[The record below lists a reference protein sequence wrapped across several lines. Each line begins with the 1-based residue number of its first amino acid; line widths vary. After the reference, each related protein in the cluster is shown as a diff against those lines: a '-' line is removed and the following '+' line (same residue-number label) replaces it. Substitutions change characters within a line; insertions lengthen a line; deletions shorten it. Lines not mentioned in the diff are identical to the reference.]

1 MVPLLPLAK
10 DEIARALG
18 ELRKNLT
25 KRKFS
30 QSIDLVVRLREV
42 DLKKPENRINET
54 IALPNP
60 PEKALKICVIAS
72 GDLGTRA
79 KAAGAD
85 MLVTHQDMDALSK
98 DKKAARKLAQD
109 YDFFIAEAPLMPLVG
124 RALGSFLGPRGKMPT
139 PIPPNAAIDQIVS
152 NHRKMVRVRM
162 REQPVLQCRVG
173 TEAMPDEKLVE
184 NIQAV
189 VSRIEQK
196 LERGFKNV
204 GEILLKA
211 TMSKPVKLSLTK

>member
-1 MVPLLPLAK
+1 MGPSLPLAK

-42 DLKKPENRINET
+42 DMKKPENRINET
-54 IALPNP
+54 IVLPNP

-72 GDLGTRA
+72 GDLETRA

-85 MLVTHQDMDALSK
+85 MLVSRQNMDALGK

-109 YDFFIAEAPLMPLVG
+109 YDFFIAEAPLMPQVG
-124 RALGSFLGPRGKMPT
+124 KALGSFLGPRGKMPT
-139 PIPPNAAIDQIVS
+139 PVPPNAAIDQIIS
-152 NHRKMVRVRM
+152 SHRKMVRVRM
-162 REQPVLQCRVG
+162 REQPVLQCRIG
-173 TEAMPDEKLVE
+173 TEAMADEKLVE

-211 TMSKPVKLSLTK
+211 TMSKPVKITLTK

>member
-1 MVPLLPLAK
+1 LPLAK
-10 DEIARALG
+10 DDISRALG
-18 ELRKNLT
+18 ELRQSLT
-25 KRKFS
+25 KKKFT
-30 QSIDLVVRLREV
+30 QSIDLVVRLREI

-60 PEKALKICVIAS
+60 PEKALKVCVIAS
-72 GDLGTRA
+72 GDLATRA
-79 KAAGAD
+79 KSAGAD
-85 MLVTHQDMDALSK
+85 LLVGRAEMDNLSK

-139 PIPPNAAIDQIVS
+139 PVPPNAPIEQIVA

-173 TEAMPDEKLVE
+173 TETMPDDKLVE

-196 LERGFKNV
+196 LERGFKNI
-204 GEILLKA
+204 GEILIKG
-211 TMSKPVKLSLTK
+211 TMTKPVKVSLAK

>member
-1 MVPLLPLAK
+1 MVSLLPLAK

-42 DLKKPENRINET
+42 DLKKPENRINEA
-54 IALPNP
+54 IPLPNP
-60 PEKALKICVIAS
+60 PEKTLKVCVIAS

-85 MLVTHQDMDALSK
+85 LLVTRPEIENLSK
-98 DKKAARKLAQD
+98 DKKAARKLAQE

-139 PIPPNAAIDQIVS
+139 PVPPNAPIDQTIA

-173 TEAMPDEKLVE
+173 TEAMSDEKLAE
-184 NIQAV
+184 NIQVV

-196 LERGFKNV
+196 LERGFKNI

-211 TMSKPVKLSLTK
+211 TMSKPVKLTLTK

>member
-1 MVPLLPLAK
+1 MVLSLPLAK
-10 DEIARALG
+10 DEVARALS

-42 DLKKPENRINET
+42 DLKKPENRINEA

-85 MLVTHQDMDALSK
+85 LLVSRPDIEAMAK
-98 DKKAARKLAQD
+98 DKKTARKLAQE

-139 PIPPNAAIDQIVS
+139 PVPPNASIDQVIA

-173 TEAMPDEKLVE
+173 TEAMPDEKLAE

-196 LERGFKNV
+196 LERGFKNI

-211 TMSKPVKLSLTK
+211 TMSKPVKLTLTK

>member
-1 MVPLLPLAK
+1 MVPSLPLAK
-10 DEIARALG
+10 DEIARALS

-42 DLKKPENRINET
+42 DMKKPENRINEA
-54 IALPNP
+54 IPLPNP
-60 PEKALKICVIAS
+60 PEKALKVCVIAS

-85 MLVTHQDMDALSK
+85 MLVSRQDMESLGK
-98 DKKAARKLAQD
+98 DKKAARKLAQE

-139 PIPPNAAIDQIVS
+139 PVPPNAAIDQIVA

-196 LERGFKNV
+196 LERGFKNI

>member
-1 MVPLLPLAK
+1 MPLAK
-10 DEIARALG
+10 DDISRALG
-18 ELRKNLT
+18 ELRKDIT
-25 KRKFS
+25 KKKFT
-30 QSIDLVVRLREV
+30 QSIELVVRLREV
-42 DLKKPENRINET
+42 DLKKPENRINEA

-60 PEKALKICVIAS
+60 PEKALKVCVIAS
-72 GDLGTRA
+72 GDLATRA

-85 MLVTHQDMDALSK
+85 MLVGRQEIENLAK
-98 DKKAARKLAQD
+98 DKKGARKLAQE
-109 YDFFIAEAPLMPLVG
+109 YEFFIAEAPMMPLVG

-139 PIPPNAAIDQIVS
+139 PIPPNAPIDQVII

-196 LERGFKNV
+196 LERGFKNI
-204 GEILLKA
+204 GEILVKG
-211 TMSKPVKLSLTK
+211 TMSKPVKISLSK

>member
-1 MVPLLPLAK
+1 MPLAK
-10 DEIARALG
+10 DEVARALS
-18 ELRKNLT
+18 ELRQNLT

-60 PEKALKICVIAS
+60 PEKALKVCVIAS
-72 GDLGTRA
+72 GDLATRA

-85 MLVTHQDMDALSK
+85 MLVSRQEIENLGK

-109 YDFFIAEAPLMPLVG
+109 YDFFISEAPMMPLVG

-139 PIPPNAAIDQIVS
+139 PVPPNAPIDQIVS
-152 NHRKMVRVRM
+152 NHRKMVRIRM

-173 TEAMPDEKLVE
+173 TEGMPDDKLAE

-189 VSRIEQK
+189 MSRIEQK
-196 LERGFKNV
+196 LERGFKNI

-211 TMSKPVKLSLTK
+211 TMSKPVKLGITK

>member
-1 MVPLLPLAK
+1 MGLSLPPPK

-54 IALPNP
+54 IPLPNP

-85 MLVTHQDMDALSK
+85 MLVTRQDMDALSK

-124 RALGSFLGPRGKMPT
+124 RSLGSFLGPRGKMPT
-139 PIPPNAAIDQIVS
+139 PVPPSAAIDQIIS

-173 TEAMPDEKLVE
+173 TESMSDDKLVE

-211 TMSKPVKLSLTK
+211 TMSKPVKISITK

>member
-1 MVPLLPLAK
+1 MVPSLPLAK

-30 QSIDLVVRLREV
+30 QSIDLVVRLREI

-60 PEKALKICVIAS
+60 PDKQLKICVIAS

-85 MLVTHQDMDALSK
+85 MIVTRQDMENLGK
-98 DKKAARKLAQD
+98 DKKSARKLAQN

-139 PIPPNAAIDQIVS
+139 PVPSNAAIDQIVS
-152 NHRKMVRVRM
+152 SHRKMVRVRM

-173 TEAMPDEKLVE
+173 TEAMPDDKLVE
-184 NIQAV
+184 NIQTV

-196 LERGFKNV
+196 LERGFKNI
-204 GEILLKA
+204 GEILVKS
-211 TMSKPVKLSLTK
+211 TMSKPVKISLTK

>member
-1 MVPLLPLAK
+1 MVPSLPLAK

-42 DLKKPENRINET
+42 DLKKPENRINEA

-60 PEKALKICVIAS
+60 PEKALKVCVIAS

-85 MLVTHQDMDALSK
+85 MLVTRQEIENLSK

-139 PIPPNAAIDQIVS
+139 PVPPNAAIEQIVAG
-152 NHRKMVRVRM
+152 HRKMVRVRM

-196 LERGFKNV
+196 LERGFKNI
-204 GEILLKA
+204 GEILIKA
-211 TMSKPVKLSLTK
+211 TMSKPVKVSLTK

>member
-1 MVPLLPLAK
+1 MPLAK

-18 ELRKNLT
+18 ELRKSIV
-25 KRKFS
+25 KRKFA
-30 QSIDLVVRLREV
+30 QSIDLVVKLREV
-42 DLKKPENRINET
+42 DLKRPENRINEA

-60 PEKALKICVIAS
+60 PEKSLKICVIAS
-72 GDLGTRA
+72 GDLATRA
-79 KAAGAD
+79 KTAGAD
-85 MLVTHQDMDALSK
+85 MLVSRQDLENLGK
-98 DKKAARKLAQD
+98 DKKAARKLAVD

-124 RALGSFLGPRGKMPT
+124 RGLGSFLGPRGKMPT
-139 PIPPNAAIDQIVS
+139 PVPPTAAIEQIVS
-152 NHRKMVRVRM
+152 SHRKMVRVRM

-173 TEAMPDEKLVE
+173 TENMTDDKLVE

-196 LERGFKNV
+196 LERGFKNI

-211 TMSKPVKLSLTK
+211 TMSKPVKISFAK

>member
-1 MVPLLPLAK
+1 LAK
-10 DEIARALG
+10 DEVTRALG

-25 KRKFS
+25 KKKFS
-30 QSIDLVVRLREV
+30 QSIEVIVKLREV

-54 IALPNP
+54 ITLPNP
-60 PEKALKICVIAS
+60 PERTLKVCVIAS

-85 MLVTHQDMDALSK
+85 MLLGRQEMDSLSK
-98 DKKAARKLAQD
+98 DKKSARKLAQD
-109 YDFFIAEAPLMPLVG
+109 YDFFIAEAPMMPLVG

-139 PIPPNAAIDQIVS
+139 PVPPNAQIDQIVS
-152 NHRKMVRVRM
+152 GHRKMVRVRM

-173 TEAMPDEKLVE
+173 TESMSDEKLVE
-184 NIQAV
+184 NIVAV

-196 LERGFKNV
+196 LERGFKNI
-204 GEILLKA
+204 GEILVKT
-211 TMSKPVKLSLTK
+211 TMGKPVKIAITK

>member
-1 MVPLLPLAK
+1 MVPSLPVAK
-10 DEIARALG
+10 DEIARALS

-42 DLKKPENRINET
+42 DMKKPENRINEA
-54 IALPNP
+54 IPLPNP
-60 PEKALKICVIAS
+60 PEKALKVCVIAS

-85 MLVTHQDMDALSK
+85 MLVSRQDMETLGK
-98 DKKAARKLAQD
+98 DKKAARKLAQE

-124 RALGSFLGPRGKMPT
+124 KALGSFLGPRGKMPT
-139 PIPPNAAIDQIVS
+139 PVPPNAAIDQIIA

-162 REQPVLQCRVG
+162 REQPVLQCRIG

-184 NIQAV
+184 NIQTV

-196 LERGFKNV
+196 LERGFKNI

-211 TMSKPVKLSLTK
+211 TMSKPVKLSLT

>member
-1 MVPLLPLAK
+1 MVYSLPLAK

-18 ELRKNLT
+18 ELRKNLI
-25 KRKFS
+25 KRKFA

-60 PEKALKICVIAS
+60 PEKSLKVCVIAS

-85 MLVTHQDMDALSK
+85 MLISRQDIENLGK
-98 DKKAARKLAQD
+98 DKKAARKLAVE

-139 PIPPNAAIDQIVS
+139 PVPPTAAIDQIVTS
-152 NHRKMVRVRM
+152 HRKMVRIRM
-162 REQPVLQCRVG
+162 RDQPVLQCRVG
-173 TEAMPDEKLVE
+173 TERMPDEKLAE
-184 NIQAV
+184 NVQAV
-189 VSRIEQK
+189 ISLVEQK
-196 LERGFKNV
+196 LERGFKNIA
-204 GEILLKA
+204 EILLKA
-211 TMSKPVKLSLTK
+211 TMSKPVKVSLAK

>member
-1 MVPLLPLAK
+1 MPLAK
-10 DEIARALG
+10 DEIASALG

-54 IALPNP
+54 IALPYP

-72 GDLGTRA
+72 GDLATRA

-85 MLVTHQDMDALSK
+85 MLVSRQEIENLGK

-109 YDFFIAEAPLMPLVG
+109 YDFFISEAPLMPLVG
-124 RALGSFLGPRGKMPT
+124 RAIGSFLGPRGKMPT
-139 PIPPNAAIDQIVS
+139 PVPPNAPIDQVVT

-173 TEAMPDEKLVE
+173 TEGMSDENLVE

-196 LERGFKNV
+196 LERGFKNI

-211 TMSKPVKLSLTK
+211 TMSKPVKIGFAK

>member
-1 MVPLLPLAK
+1 MPLAK
-10 DEIARALG
+10 DEISRALG
-18 ELRKNLT
+18 ELRKNIT
-25 KRKFS
+25 QKKFT

-42 DLKKPENRINET
+42 DLKKPENRINEA
-54 IALPNP
+54 IPLPNP
-60 PEKALKICVIAS
+60 PEKALKVCVIAS
-72 GDLGTRA
+72 GDLATRA

-85 MLVTHQDMDALSK
+85 MLVGRQEIDNLSK
-98 DKKAARKLAQD
+98 DKKGARKLAQQ

-139 PIPPNAAIDQIVS
+139 PVPPNAAIDQIIA

-162 REQPVLQCRVG
+162 REQPVLQCRIG
-173 TEAMPDEKLVE
+173 TEAMADEKLVE

-196 LERGFKNV
+196 LERGFKNI
-204 GEILLKA
+204 GEILVKG
-211 TMSKPVKLSLTK
+211 TMSKPVKISLTK

>member
-1 MVPLLPLAK
+1 MPLAK
-10 DEIARALG
+10 DEVTRALG

-25 KRKFS
+25 QRKFS
-30 QSIDLVVRLREV
+30 QSIDLVVKLREI
-42 DLKKPENRINET
+42 DLKKPENRINEAIT
-54 IALPNP
+54 LPNP
-60 PEKALKICVIAS
+60 PEKNLKICVIAS

-85 MLVTHQDMDALSK
+85 MLLGRSEMDSLGK

-109 YDFFIAEAPLMPLVG
+109 YDFFIAEAPMMPLVG

-139 PIPPNAAIDQIVS
+139 PVPPNAQIDQIVS
-152 NHRKMVRVRM
+152 SHRKMVRVRM

-173 TEAMPDEKLVE
+173 TEGMADEKVVE

-189 VSRIEQK
+189 VSRIEEK
-196 LERGFKNV
+196 LERGFKNI
-204 GEILLKA
+204 GEILVKT
-211 TMSKPVKLSLTK
+211 TMGKPVKIAITKG

>member
-1 MVPLLPLAK
+1 MPLAK
-10 DEIARALG
+10 DDISRALG

-25 KRKFS
+25 KKKFT
-30 QSIDLVVRLREV
+30 QSIELVVRLREV
-42 DLKKPENRINET
+42 DLKKPENRINEA
-54 IALPNP
+54 IPLPNP
-60 PEKALKICVIAS
+60 PENALKVCVIAS
-72 GDLGTRA
+72 GDLATRA
-79 KAAGAD
+79 KSAGAD
-85 MLVTHQDMDALSK
+85 MLVGRQEIENLAK
-98 DKKAARKLAQD
+98 DKKGARKLAQQ

-139 PIPPNAAIDQIVS
+139 PVPPNAPIDQVII

-162 REQPVLQCRVG
+162 REQPVLSCRVG

-196 LERGFKNV
+196 LERGFKNI
-204 GEILLKA
+204 GEILVKG
-211 TMSKPVKLSLTK
+211 TMSKPVKISLAK

>member
-1 MVPLLPLAK
+1 LPLAK
-10 DEIARALG
+10 DDISRALG
-18 ELRKNLT
+18 ELRKTLT
-25 KRKFS
+25 KKKFT

-54 IALPNP
+54 ITLPNP
-60 PEKALKICVIAS
+60 PEKALKVCVIAS
-72 GDLGTRA
+72 GDLATRA
-79 KAAGAD
+79 KSAGAD
-85 MLVTHQDMDALSK
+85 MLIGRQELDSLAK
-98 DKKAARKLAQD
+98 DKKAARKLAQEN
-109 YDFFIAEAPLMPLVG
+109 DFFIAEAPLMPLVG

-139 PIPPNAAIDQIVS
+139 PVPPTAPIEQVVA

-173 TEAMPDEKLVE
+173 TESMPDDKLAE

-196 LERGFKNV
+196 LERGFKNI
-204 GEILLKA
+204 GEILVKG
-211 TMSKPVKLSLTK
+211 TMSKPVKISLAK

>member
-1 MVPLLPLAK
+1 LPLAK
-10 DEIARALG
+10 DDISRALG
-18 ELRKNLT
+18 ELRKDIT
-25 KRKFS
+25 KKKFT
-30 QSIDLVVRLREV
+30 QSIELVVRLREV
-42 DLKKPENRINET
+42 DLKKPENRINEA

-60 PEKALKICVIAS
+60 PEKALKVCVIAS
-72 GDLGTRA
+72 GDLATRA

-85 MLVTHQDMDALSK
+85 MLVGREEIENLAK
-98 DKKAARKLAQD
+98 DKKGARKLAQE
-109 YDFFIAEAPLMPLVG
+109 YDFFIAEAPMMPLVG

-139 PIPPNAAIDQIVS
+139 PIPPNAPIDQVII

-196 LERGFKNV
+196 LERGFKNI
-204 GEILLKA
+204 GEILVKG
-211 TMSKPVKLSLTK
+211 TMSKPVKISLTK

>member
-1 MVPLLPLAK
+1 MPLAK

-60 PEKALKICVIAS
+60 PEKALTICVIAS
-72 GDLGTRA
+72 GDLATRA

-85 MLVTHQDMDALSK
+85 MLISRQDMENLGK

-109 YDFFIAEAPLMPLVG
+109 YDFFISEAPMMPLVG

-139 PIPPNAAIDQIVS
+139 PVPPNAPIDQVVS
-152 NHRKMVRVRM
+152 NHRKMVRIRM

-173 TEAMPDEKLVE
+173 TEGMPDEKLVE

-196 LERGFKNV
+196 LERGFKNI

-211 TMSKPVKLSLTK
+211 TMSKPVKIGFSK

>member
-1 MVPLLPLAK
+1 LPLAK
-10 DEIARALG
+10 DEVARALS
-18 ELRKNLT
+18 ELRQNLV

-30 QSIDLVVRLREV
+30 QSIDLVVKLREV

-54 IALPNP
+54 IPLPNP
-60 PEKALKICVIAS
+60 PEKPLKVCVIAS

-79 KAAGAD
+79 KTAGAD
-85 MLVTHQDMDALSK
+85 MLVGRNDIDALSK
-98 DKKAARKLAQD
+98 DKKAARKLAQE

-139 PIPPNAAIDQIVS
+139 PVPPNAPIEQIVTA
-152 NHRKMVRVRM
+152 HRKMVRVRM
-162 REQPVLQCRVG
+162 REQQVLQCRIG
-173 TEAMPDEKLVE
+173 TESMPDEKLAE

-196 LERGFKNV
+196 LERGFKNMA
-204 GEILLKA
+204 EILVKS
-211 TMSKPVKLSLTK
+211 TMSKPVKISMSK

>member
-1 MVPLLPLAK
+1 MPLAK
-10 DEIARALG
+10 DEISRALG
-18 ELRKNLT
+18 ELRKSLI
-25 KRKFS
+25 KKKFT
-30 QSIDLVVRLREV
+30 QSIDLVVRLREI
-42 DLKKPENRINET
+42 DLKKPENRINEA
-54 IALPNP
+54 IPLPNP
-60 PEKALKICVIAS
+60 PEKALKVCVIAS
-72 GDLGTRA
+72 GDLATRA

-85 MLVTHQDMDALSK
+85 MLVGRQEIENLAK
-98 DKKAARKLAQD
+98 DKKGARKLAQE

-139 PIPPNAAIDQIVS
+139 PIPPNAPVDQVIV

-196 LERGFKNV
+196 LERGFKNI
-204 GEILLKA
+204 GEILVKG
-211 TMSKPVKLSLTK
+211 TMSKPVKISLTK